1 MPLLTT
7 QSAKGYGFGKLDSS
21 SIPAALSGFVGID
34 SYTFANS
41 SLNTITFSN
50 FSPDYKHLFI
60 VYQAWGT
67 VNDGTRLRFNGDSG
81 TNNYIAPGGYGGYAS
96 TFSVINSALAN
107 GITDQFNLLGGTYGS
122 TQCSTGFAYI
132 NDYSKT
138 NKFKSITGLCS
149 NFNNANEGGIAFTAG
164 ARIADN
170 AAITSITFVAR
181 TGNFNTGSKIALFGV
196 N

>member
-1 MPLLTT
+1 MQRGMWPNMPILGVIA
-7 QSAKGYGFGKLDSS
+7 SAKPRSN
-21 SIPAALSGFVGID
+21 ALSGFVGID

-50 FSPDYKHLFI
+50 IDQGYKHLFI

-67 VNDGTRLRFNGDSG
+67 VNDGTRLRFNNDSG
-81 TNNYIAPGGYGGYAS
+81 TNNYLAAGGMGAYGNSFY
-96 TFSVINSALAN
+96 TSVPTLAN
-107 GITDQFNLLGGTYGS
+107 GITDAFNLLGGTYGS
-122 TQCSTGFAYI
+122 TQSSTGYGYI
-132 NDYSKT
+132 NDYSKN
-138 NKFKSITGLCS
+138 NKIKSITALCS
-149 NFNNANEGGIAFTAG
+149 NFNSSNEGGIALQTG

-170 AAITSITFVAR
+170 APISSITFVAR